1 MPTSGGAA
9 LLDKNA
15 FIEFI
20 NCPGIISDRLFALAS
35 QGNKEE
41 RIEQSNFVKL
51 MLEIY
56 SSDIDG
62 KMNLVFKIFDFD
74 GDGKISAEDVRMIL
88 SYIPRERKQSKI
100 SLEMTNEEYKSST
113 TAKDESKPDRK
124 KGAKPSLGK
133 RKGEGLYFSS
143 MGKNDDEDDRKKDTE
158 KIVRF
163 IEYVF

>member
-1 MPTSGGAA
+1 
-9 LLDKNA
+9 
-15 FIEFI
+15 
-20 NCPGIISDRLFALAS
+20 
-35 QGNKEE
+35 
-41 RIEQSNFVKL
+41 

-88 SYIPRERKQSKI
+88 SYIPRAREQCNSSLQI
-100 SLEMTNEEYKSST
+100 SNEEYKTST
-113 TAKDESKPDRK
+113 TAKDESKPARK
-124 KGAKPSLGK
+124 KGVKPSLGK

-158 KIVRF
+158 KIFRF